1 MAMRMRFTEE
11 ELRRDI
17 SGLDQQ
23 ISEVTNPDD
32 VSSRRVLSF
41 LKQIVKD
48 KRDKLATLRYY
59 KSNSR

>member
-23 ISEVTNPDD
+23 IMPVREQVLPGKKDPGNGGWRQSVTWLQLPAAG
-32 VSSRRVLSF
+32 S
-41 LKQIVKD
+41 K
-48 KRDKLATLRYY
+48 
-59 KSNSR
+59 